1 MCLSESEPSLLSH
14 PQLCRPRR
22 GAGHR
27 RGQVTLGTGHQL
39 PTCSWRSPCHQPGG
53 GAGQVSGPGA
63 LHPSQSFPICAIM
76 GLEKMLRQGDFS
88 IRDEWNKMRETAV
101 LFSKGSELGS
111 RTQGLY
117 ELGWKQNNY
126 IH

>member
-1 MCLSESEPSLLSH
+1 
-14 PQLCRPRR
+14 
-22 GAGHR
+22 
-27 RGQVTLGTGHQL
+27 
-39 PTCSWRSPCHQPGG
+39 
-53 GAGQVSGPGA
+53 
-63 LHPSQSFPICAIM
+63 
-76 GLEKMLRQGDFS
+76 MLRQGDFS
-88 IRDEWNKMRETAV
+88 IRDEWNKIRETAV